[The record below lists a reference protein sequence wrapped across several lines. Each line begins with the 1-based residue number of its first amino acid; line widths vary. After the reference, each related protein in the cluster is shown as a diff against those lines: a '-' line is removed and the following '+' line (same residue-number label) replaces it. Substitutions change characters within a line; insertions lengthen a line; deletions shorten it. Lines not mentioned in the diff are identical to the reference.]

1 MAARTS
7 RRPAH
12 DADKPVR
19 DTDLDAALARFSAV
33 SKNYLH
39 ELSLSAPPPFARPE
53 TDGAVP
59 SDYAAL
65 FVPASLSSRE
75 RARPPWVNIGTHQR
89 TYIIDELV
97 ERFLLG
103 TATEGPQVVSLGA
116 GSDSRFW
123 RLRSRLAARWP
134 PLARWVE
141 TDLEPTV
148 RQKIRTI
155 AAHDSLRGLCGRCSP
170 DPSAPTTPPPD
181 GRPDGA
187 PTELHGAH
195 YTLLAADLRRPA
207 ELVAKLSASAP
218 TADAAP
224 VLRASA
230 PTLILAELVFLYL
243 SPAHTAACLE
253 ALTRFFAG
261 PLMIVCFEALNLD
274 DSFSRIMGR
283 GLSLAGFD
291 YNCSVDSQIARFRAH
306 GFTEIVSTDM
316 KALRLESAGPAAA
329 DGQEQDQ
336 WSTRWSAELARIRRL
351 EFLDEVEELELIL
364 LHYSLS
370 WARRNFSSPN
380 RETVGFYL
388 PQF

>member
-39 ELSLSAPPPFARPE
+39 ELSVSAPPPFARPE
-53 TDGAVP
+53 TDGAVH

-89 TYIIDELV
+89 TYMIDELV
-97 ERFLLG
+97 DRFLLG
-103 TATEGPQVVSLGA
+103 TAAEGPQVVSLGA
-116 GSDSRFW
+116 GSDSRFC
-123 RLRSRLAARWP
+123 RLRSRLAARWA

-155 AAHDSLRGLCGRCSP
+155 AAHDSLRGLCVAATRLILPQQQRLRLMAGLKKDGNIGESGR
-170 DPSAPTTPPPD
+170 AD
-181 GRPDGA
+181 GP

-195 YTLLAADLRRPA
+195 YTLLSADLRRPA

-224 VLRASA
+224 VYDDLYD
-230 PTLILAELVFLYL
+230 LAIHKFPGY
-243 SPAHTAACLE
+243 
-253 ALTRFFAG
+253 
-261 PLMIVCFEALNLD
+261 
-274 DSFSRIMGR
+274 
-283 GLSLAGFD
+283 LAG
-291 YNCSVDSQIARFRAH
+291 
-306 GFTEIVSTDM
+306 
-316 KALRLESAGPAAA
+316 
-329 DGQEQDQ
+329 
-336 WSTRWSAELARIRRL
+336 
-351 EFLDEVEELELIL
+351 
-364 LHYSLS
+364 
-370 WARRNFSSPN
+370 
-380 RETVGFYL
+380 
-388 PQF
+388 

>member
-1 MAARTS
+1 MFGLVVGDQELIGGGGGLADRASDLHTAVSTRRAREAEG
-7 RRPAH
+7 RYLGDCLLGAELGAFLGALLGRVLRPAH
-12 DADKPVR
+12 G
-19 DTDLDAALARFSAV
+19 
-33 SKNYLH
+33 H
-39 ELSLSAPPPFARPE
+39 
-53 TDGAVP
+53 
-59 SDYAAL
+59 
-65 FVPASLSSRE
+65 
-75 RARPPWVNIGTHQR
+75 HQR
-89 TYIIDELV
+89 RVSMLSGGLLNCACAWSGGRGGSVLSGWDVESVGGTY
-97 ERFLLG
+97 LG
-103 TATEGPQVVSLGA
+103 VSSDHPFGA
-116 GSDSRFW
+116 W
-123 RLRSRLAARWP
+123 N
-134 PLARWVE
+134 
-141 TDLEPTV
+141 
-148 RQKIRTI
+148 
-155 AAHDSLRGLCGRCSP
+155 
-170 DPSAPTTPPPD
+170 
-181 GRPDGA
+181 GA

-274 DSFSRIMGR
+274 DSFSRIMVQNLAGR